1 MMKFNKKIIVSSLIL
16 ATIAA
21 PSAGLIMQSN
31 DANVVQ
37 AATSNKKNTIKLIS
51 TNNNIKIP
59 VYDRQGKQIN
69 GSTVESGANV
79 TVIGKPIIVQ
89 QKYRKDVFEGIKING
104 KTYAS
109 LGDGGYIPINATG
122 VITSKG
128 MKITRD
134 TAVYN
139 KNGKKLSTYR
149 GHTAT
154 LKKDSIVKYG
164 GATTYT
170 IPVSYFNIGNGRYV
184 RASYVQ
190 EYSGQTVLTLNYNTF
205 VYNKKGK
212 RINYDGQRKLMN
224 GGVVTTNSKIREAKS
239 SDQNYFYSS
248 ANYTDKNKLAF
259 TTTKIKGQDYLSI
272 GKGGYIKIA
281 NVKTANGMIL
291 FTKGPITITLPS
303 DTTIYSSNFKETKK
317 QIAAG
322 KKVILDKT
330 EIDNSLSDPQL
341 YFRIKGTN
349 ELIYW
354 GDLGEY
360 PGVDHTAVYDPNY
373 YSIYSFPLRQFME

>member
-1 MMKFNKKIIVSSLIL
+1 MNFNKKIIVSSIIL

-21 PSAGLIMQSN
+21 PSAGLIMQNN

-69 GSTVESGANV
+69 GSTVESGSNV

-154 LKKDSIVKYG
+154 
-164 GATTYT
+164 
-170 IPVSYFNIGNGRYV
+170 
-184 RASYVQ
+184 
-190 EYSGQTVLTLNYNTF
+190 
-205 VYNKKGK
+205 
-212 RINYDGQRKLMN
+212 
-224 GGVVTTNSKIREAKS
+224 
-239 SDQNYFYSS
+239 
-248 ANYTDKNKLAF
+248 
-259 TTTKIKGQDYLSI
+259 
-272 GKGGYIKIA
+272 
-281 NVKTANGMIL
+281 
-291 FTKGPITITLPS
+291 
-303 DTTIYSSNFKETKK
+303 
-317 QIAAG
+317 
-322 KKVILDKT
+322 
-330 EIDNSLSDPQL
+330 
-341 YFRIKGTN
+341 
-349 ELIYW
+349 
-354 GDLGEY
+354 
-360 PGVDHTAVYDPNY
+360 
-373 YSIYSFPLRQFME
+373 